1 LTRRGAFSVRPAL
14 AAVLVMAG
22 AFLVRVLHVVSYV
35 AEPTNDATVYVDT
48 AVRRLTWANLFS
60 PEGICWFPP
69 GYSLFLKPFLL
80 IFERYHALLAAEIAQ
95 AALGAWTCL
104 LVYRLGARIHSR
116 KAGLAAALMT
126 CFYPHLLFYS
136 SVYLSETLF
145 TACFLAGLLAFIR
158 AAAKPSPRRWYLAG
172 LVAAVGTLVRPAEAT
187 LAPAALLAI
196 AKASPDRKGKL
207 KAAGLVLAGGLT
219 LIAPWALRNW
229 IAYDHFVLVSPND
242 AFNLAI
248 GNHPDAR
255 GGYVSPPS
263 ISSNL
268 WGRSADWRQRAISF
282 VTNDPWGA
290 LYIVFKLKW
299 KEFWSFI
306 PPWPLFTSNPSLFY
320 GEHVFAF
327 FPWRLVLPLGL
338 AGIGALAAGRRRAW
352 WLTPACLACYV
363 ALYMAFFGDT
373 RFRIPVEAFF
383 LVWSGCAIAEVATRW
398 RPLRSTTSGA
408 WGAATSLLLALIL
421 AEGGVF
427 GVRARSFLASPASLV
442 AEAGQV
448 AMIPNQRV
456 IQVLGEEGVPI
467 SRSRGRFLRVRF
479 AAYRQG
485 PPRDTPDNGR
495 VSLRF
500 LDSEGRSGSWLDN
513 TGYTLEAVPPDRWVP
528 IGFKAHIPPW
538 AERVKLEVYPWPGS
552 PDSVILDQFTVRY
565 ARANSLVLEEIFPYL
580 RYRE

>member
-1 LTRRGAFSVRPAL
+1 MRLAGALSVRPAL
-14 AAVLVMAG
+14 AAALVMTG
-22 AFLVRVLHVVSYV
+22 AFVVRVLHVASYV
-35 AEPTNDATVYVDT
+35 AEPTNDATVYVDM
-48 AVRRLTWANLFS
+48 AVRRLSLANILR

-69 GYSLFLKPFLL
+69 GYSVFLKPFLL
-80 IFERYHALLAAEIAQ
+80 LFDRYKALLAAEIAQ

-104 LVYRLGARIHSR
+104 LVYRLGRRIHSR
-116 KAGLAAALMT
+116 KAGLAAALMA
-126 CFYPHLLFYS
+126 CFFPHLLFYS

-145 TACFLAGLLAFIR
+145 VACYLAGLLVFMR
-158 AAAKPSPRRWYLAG
+158 AAERPGPRRWFLAG
-172 LVAAVGTLVRPAEAT
+172 LVAAAGALVRPAAAT

-207 KAAGLVLAGGLT
+207 KAAGLILAGGLT
-219 LIAPWALRNW
+219 LIGPWAVRNW

-248 GNHPDAR
+248 GNHADAR

-263 ISSNL
+263 IKSDF
-268 WGRSADWRQRAISF
+268 WGRSEYWRQRAIAF

-299 KEFWSFI
+299 MEFWSFI
-306 PPWPLFTSNPSLFY
+306 PPWPLFTSNPTLFY
-320 GEHVFAF
+320 GEHFFVY

-338 AGIGALAAGRRRAW
+338 IGVGALALGRRPAW

-373 RFRIPVEAFF
+373 RFRIPAEAVF
-383 LVWSGCAIAEVATRW
+383 LVWSGCAIAEIGARF
-398 RPLRSTTSGA
+398 RPLRRAGSGA
-408 WGAATSLLLALIL
+408 WGAATAIALALIL

-427 GVRARSFLASPASLV
+427 GARARSYLAASPSLL
-442 AEAGQV
+442 AQAGQV
-448 AMIPNQRV
+448 AVIPNQRV
-456 IQVLGEEGVPI
+456 IQVLGDEGVPV
-467 SRSRGRFLRVRF
+467 SRERGRFLRVRF

-500 LDSEGRSGSWLDN
+500 LDSEGRTGSWLDN
-513 TGYTLEAVPPDRWVP
+513 TGYALEAIPPDRWVP
-528 IGFKAHIPPW
+528 LGFKAHIPPW
-538 AERVKLEVYPWPGS
+538 ASRVRLELFGDPGS
-552 PDSVILDQFTVRY
+552 PDSVILDQFTLRY
-565 ARANSLVLEEIFPYL
+565 ARANSLALEEIFPYL